1 MALETAIQGLCD
13 LHIHAGPSISKRC
26 VDALDV
32 FRNAAAKGFRGLVI
46 KDHYFPTMMSAQL
59 VQSHFGQE
67 EGTPQIFGQIVLN
80 NAQAASTSKPWTQP
94 AAWA

>member
-1 MALETAIQGLCD
+1 MSLETAIQGLCD

-46 KDHYFPTMMSAQL
+46 KDHYFPTMIPKFLARLS
-59 VQSHFGQE
+59 
-67 EGTPQIFGQIVLN
+67 
-80 NAQAASTSKPWTQP
+80 
-94 AAWA
+94 